1 MVNTFKS
8 TIGFLVLMSVSPCFA
23 IDNPDAPDYVKDFLA
38 EAKVY
43 EDRIAKCDCDNTE
56 IRNHYKEFNQF
67 LDEKLSHAKRLVAFF
82 VKDNEKAK
90 KQFENSQHSWEV
102 YAKNEK
108 DFVNIN
114 WTKEQFGTSYL
125 LSRFGYS
132 ATIDKQ
138 RVITLY
144 SYAKNYPPL

>member
-1 MVNTFKS
+1 MVNIIKS
-8 TIGFLVLMSVSPCFA
+8 IIGFLALISVSSCFA
-23 IDNPDAPDYVKDFLA
+23 IDNPDAPDYVNNFLA

-43 EDRIAKCDCDNTE
+43 EDRIKKCSCNNDE
-56 IRNHYKEFNQF
+56 IRSHYKEFNQF

-90 KQFENSQHSWEV
+90 KLFQNSQHSWEV

-108 DFVNIN
+108 NFVKVN

-125 LSRFGYS
+125 LSRLGYS

-138 RVITLY
+138 RIISLY